1 LKIGDI
7 AGVLP
12 EDDERL
18 FRENISL
25 LEDMVAANAR
35 GAASPPIL
43 AAIRAVPRHL
53 FVAPDYRALAYT
65 DSALPTARGL
75 TTSAPS
81 VIALMI
87 HESGVRPGHR
97 VLEVG
102 TGTGYQAAVLSE
114 MGAAVYSIEVD
125 GALASAANEIL
136 VRLGYKQHASS
147 RPGPGTNG
155 ELHRHHAP
163 RCLLPSRGDVRLYHG
178 NGLQGCREGAPY
190 DAIILAAAVPSLEH
204 LETLARQL
212 RPGGRLVAPVG
223 GHHVQQLMRL
233 ERTRNR
239 IHGGPVEGISLD
251 FVGMVLPQ
259 KKA

>member
-1 LKIGDI
+1 VKIGDI

-163 RCLLPSRGDVRLYHG
+163 RCLLPSRGDVRLYH
-178 NGLQGCREGAPY
+178 
-190 DAIILAAAVPSLEH
+190 AVPSLEH